1 LNKKTSILQ
10 ICSGIKK
17 NTSPCKKQ
25 IKKKRNGKTLIVFP
39 KGRPPP
45 TITNPSLHL
54 PLPPPSLS
62 QLFNFSPKSFDLH
75 QPPPASTTLCLR
87 WWQKPTFVKCASHHV
102 LSVFFCLLRNNKT
115 IYYKTKIRQF
125 SVDQCTIFP
134 PAKTSYSFS
143 SFWWLATNISWKRER
158 LLDVTWLVPGGDG
171 LSTLPNNKIK
181 LAYISTKT
189 NLKNK
194 IKEILTMLI

>member
-25 IKKKRNGKTLIVFP
+25 IKKKRKGKTLIVFP

-45 TITNPSLHL
+45 TITNPSLHP

-102 LSVFFCLLRNNKT
+102 LSVFFVYLEITRRYTTKQKYVNSALINAPFFLRQKLPILFLHFDDLPQIFHGRESAYWMLHGWCL
-115 IYYKTKIRQF
+115 
-125 SVDQCTIFP
+125 VGMD
-134 PAKTSYSFS
+134 
-143 SFWWLATNISWKRER
+143 
-158 LLDVTWLVPGGDG
+158 
-171 LSTLPNNKIK
+171 
-181 LAYISTKT
+181 
-189 NLKNK
+189 
-194 IKEILTMLI
+194 